1 MNLFIKK
8 GGKFLKMNVKDI
20 DFDEDKPII
29 KTETQNFIFDKIV
42 IACGAFSKKLTDNL
56 DEKIPLRY

>member
-1 MNLFIKK
+1 MKNLFLLSDNEKY
-8 GGKFLKMNVKDI
+8 N
-20 DFDEDKPII
+20 
-29 KTETQNFIFDKIV
+29 FDKIV